1 MKKYRTNAIIRLYH
15 QLGSPPSFYRISGY
29 FLKWLLLFA
38 MILTAI
44 GLYDGLVLAPADY
57 QQGDSFRIIYV
68 HVPAAWMSMFIYVL
82 MGIAALI
89 ALIWRMKVAEAVMI
103 ASAPI
108 GAWFTLITLVTGS
121 LWGKPMWGTWW
132 EWDAR
137 MTSELILLFLYIGV
151 MATYTAFSEDA
162 RKAARMA
169 ALVAVVGLV
178 NIPIIHFSVEWWS
191 SIHQGTT
198 VSFIGESHI
207 TWDMLR
213 PLLIMAVA
221 TKLYYGYSMLK
232 RARIYLLETEQQK
245 RWAQDVVM
253 LAEKQS

>member
-1 MKKYRTNAIIRLYH
+1 MPKKWWEAIVLFYH
-15 QLGSPPSFYRISGY
+15 KLGSPPSFYRISGY
-29 FLKWLLLFA
+29 FLKWLLLIA
-38 MILTAI
+38 IILAGI
-44 GLYDGLVLAPADY
+44 GFYDGLILAPVDY
-57 QQGDSFRIIYV
+57 QQGDTVRIMYV
-68 HVPAAWMSMFIYVL
+68 HVSSAWMSMFIYAI
-82 MGIAALI
+82 MGICGLI
-89 ALIWRMKVAEAVMI
+89 AIIWRMKVAEAVLM

-108 GAWFTLITLVTGS
+108 GAWFTLITLLTGS

-137 MTSELILLFLYIGV
+137 MTSELILLFLYIGI

-178 NIPIIHFSVEWWS
+178 NLPIIHFSVKWWS

-198 VSFIGESHI
+198 VSLMGESKI

-213 PLLIMAVA
+213 PLIYMAFA
-221 TKLYYGYSMLK
+221 TKFYYGYSMLK
-232 RARIYLLETEQQK
+232 RARMYLLETESNK
-245 RWAQDVVM
+245 KWAQTIVM
-253 LAEKQS
+253 EEKS

>member
-1 MKKYRTNAIIRLYH
+1 MKQRKQNPIVKLYH

-38 MILTAI
+38 VILTIA

-68 HVPAAWMSMFIYVL
+68 HVPAAWMSMFIYAV
-82 MGIAALI
+82 MGITALI
-89 ALIWRMKVAEAVMI
+89 AIIWRMKVAEAVLM

-108 GAWFTLITLVTGS
+108 GAWFTFIALATGS

-137 MTSELILLFLYIGV
+137 MTSELILLFLYIGII
-151 MATYTAFSEDA
+151 ATYGAFSEDS
-162 RKAARMA
+162 RKAARMS
-169 ALVAVVGLV
+169 ALIAVVGLV
-178 NIPIIHFSVEWWS
+178 NLPIIHFSVTWWS

-198 VSFIGESHI
+198 VSLTGESKI
-207 TWDMLR
+207 TWEMMR
-213 PLLIMAVA
+213 PLLIMAFA
-221 TKLYYGYSMLK
+221 TKFYYGYSMLK
-232 RARIYLLETEQQK
+232 RARIFLLETEQHKKWVQK
-245 RWAQDVVM
+245 EVTGEG
-253 LAEKQS
+253 L

>member
-1 MKKYRTNAIIRLYH
+1 LRNRKQNPIVKLYH

-29 FLKWLLLFA
+29 FLKWLLLLA
-38 MILTAI
+38 VLLTVA

-68 HVPAAWMSMFIYVL
+68 HVPAAWMSMFIYAV
-82 MGIAALI
+82 MGITGLI
-89 ALIWRMKVAEAVMI
+89 AIIWRMKVAEAVLL

-108 GAWFTLITLVTGS
+108 GAWFTLIALVTGS

-151 MATYTAFSEDA
+151 IATYGAFAEDS

-169 ALVAVVGLV
+169 ALIAVVGLI
-178 NIPIIHFSVEWWS
+178 NLPIIHFSVTWWS

-198 VSFIGESHI
+198 VSLTSESKI
-207 TWDMLR
+207 TWEMMR
-213 PLLIMAVA
+213 PLLTMAFA
-221 TKLYYGYSMLK
+221 TKFYYGYSMLK
-232 RARIYLLETEQQK
+232 RARIFLLETEQHKKWVQNEVSG
-245 RWAQDVVM
+245 AQ
-253 LAEKQS
+253 

>member
-1 MKKYRTNAIIRLYH
+1 MKKQRKNALVTFYH
-15 QLGSPPSFYRISGY
+15 KLGSPPSFYRISGY
-29 FLKWLLLFA
+29 FLKWLLLIA
-38 MILTAI
+38 IILTGI

-68 HVPAAWMSMFIYVL
+68 HVPAAWMSMLIYAIIGL
-82 MGIAALI
+82 SALI
-89 ALIWRMKVAEAVMI
+89 AIIWRMKVAEAVMM

-108 GAWFTLITLVTGS
+108 GAWFTLIALVTGS

-137 MTSELILLFLYIGV
+137 MTSELILLFLYIGI
-151 MATYTAFSEDA
+151 MATYTAFSEDS
-162 RKAARMA
+162 RKAARLA

-178 NIPIIHFSVEWWS
+178 NLPIIHFSVQWWS

-198 VSFIGESHI
+198 VSLTGESHI
-207 TWDMLR
+207 TWEMLR
-213 PLLIMAVA
+213 PLLFLAFA

-232 RARIYLLETEQQK
+232 RARIFLLETEQQK
-245 RWAQDVVM
+245 RWVQTEIM
-253 LAEKQS
+253 ESKS